1 MEQIYVK
8 RFSAPAKTYA
18 RVEGTAQAISQ
29 LPRYAL
35 EAMIFG
41 GMMLMVLYFM
51 RQSGVFLDILPK
63 ITFYAFAGYRLMPAL
78 QQVYRAGVQ
87 LRFIEPA
94 IDALNNDLNNLRS
107 TIPLN
112 SKIENISPLDNSI
125 VLNHIHY
132 NYPNSSRTAL
142 KNIKLTIPARST
154 VGIVGATGSGKT
166 TTVDIILGLLKADKG
181 TLEVDGQ
188 MINKNN
194 LRAWQRSVGYVPQQ
208 IFLSDN
214 TLSANIAFGVEPE
227 FINQKAVERAAKM
240 ANLHEF
246 IINELPHQYQTKVGE
261 QV

>member
-1 MEQIYVK
+1 M
-8 RFSAPAKTYA
+8 
-18 RVEGTAQAISQ
+18 
-29 LPRYAL
+29 
-35 EAMIFG
+35 
-41 GMMLMVLYFM
+41 
-51 RQSGVFLDILPK
+51 FLDILPK

-154 VGIVGATGSGKT
+154 VGIVGTTGSGK
-166 TTVDIILGLLKADKG
+166 
-181 TLEVDGQ
+181 
-188 MINKNN
+188 
-194 LRAWQRSVGYVPQQ
+194 PQQ
-208 IFLSDN
+208 WI
-214 TLSANIAFGVEPE
+214 
-227 FINQKAVERAAKM
+227 
-240 ANLHEF
+240 
-246 IINELPHQYQTKVGE
+246 
-261 QV
+261 